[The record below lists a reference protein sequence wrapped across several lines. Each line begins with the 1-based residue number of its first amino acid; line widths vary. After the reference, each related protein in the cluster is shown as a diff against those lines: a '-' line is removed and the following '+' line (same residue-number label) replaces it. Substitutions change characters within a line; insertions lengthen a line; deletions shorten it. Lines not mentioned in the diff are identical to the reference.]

1 MAGLQGAGTPASTV
15 FVGNLAYDLSEQD
28 VIDYFSK
35 IGPVKAIRI
44 VTERESGKPRGFGF
58 VEFYDIPT
66 AESCIRN
73 LNGADLNGRTIRIV
87 FAEGGPG
94 DFRPRDDFQRP
105 DVDMR
110 ARRAASRT
118 KLVGGDL
125 AYHSSQGMSVLLGQD
140 PTPNAPA
147 DQLTKMLARKT
158 RSELYEYL
166 AQMQSLLHQN
176 PQQARRMLVDNPQLA
191 RALFHME
198 IILGMVSNPMGDIA
212 PKGVAPPGLLPIPPQ
227 RQGFDGG
234 MEQPPPHY
242 GAPVP
247 APAPIDPRLAVAA
260 AGGPPPMAAAAAP
273 IDPRRQQQQQQ
284 QPMISAVAPVPMN
297 AGPRPMVSVAVGGP
311 PSVPGVV
318 PGMNPDQQNA
328 LVQQVMSL
336 TPQQIELLPP
346 EQKAQVLALQQQ
358 LRTQGR

>member
-1 MAGLQGAGTPASTV
+1 MPS
-15 FVGNLAYDLSEQD
+15 FNLISLSPL
-28 VIDYFSK
+28 S
-35 IGPVKAIRI
+35 RI
-44 VTERESGKPRGFGF
+44 VTERETGKPRGFGF

-73 LNGADLNGRTIRIV
+73 LNGADLNSRTIRIV

-110 ARRAASRT
+110 ARRATSRT
-118 KLVGGDL
+118 KLVGADL

-140 PTPNAPA
+140 PTPSAPA

-212 PKGVAPPGLLPIPPQ
+212 PKGIAPPGVLPVP
-227 RQGFDGG
+227 RQFDG
-234 MEQPPPHY
+234 MDQPPPHY
-242 GAPVP
+242 GAPP
-247 APAPIDPRLAVAA
+247 PAPIDPRLA
-260 AGGPPPMAAAAAP
+260 GGPAAAAP
-273 IDPRRQQQQQQ
+273 IDPRRP
-284 QPMISAVAPVPMN
+284 QPMVSAVAPAPMN
-297 AGPRPMVSVAVGGP
+297 AGPRPMVSAATGGP
-311 PSVPGVV
+311 VLPPGTV
-318 PGMNPDQQNA
+318 PGMSTDQQNA
-328 LVQQVMSL
+328 LVQQVISL

-346 EQKAQVLALQQQ
+346 EQKAQVLAIQQQ
-358 LRTQGR
+358 LVS

>member
-110 ARRAASRT
+110 
-118 KLVGGDL
+118 
-125 AYHSSQGMSVLLGQD
+125 QD

>member
-1 MAGLQGAGTPASTV
+1 LRHKEPCSPSPKAAFNICRLQSLIYSSFLP
-15 FVGNLAYDLSEQD
+15 LS
-28 VIDYFSK
+28 
-35 IGPVKAIRI
+35 RI
-44 VTERESGKPRGFGF
+44 VTERDSGKPRGFGF

-118 KLVGGDL
+118 KLVGADL

-140 PTPNAPA
+140 PNPNAPA

-166 AQMQSLLHQN
+166 AQMQSLLQQN

-227 RQGFDGG
+227 RQYEGG
-234 MEQPPPHY
+234 MDQPPAHY
-242 GAPVP
+242 GGGSGAAAPL
-247 APAPIDPRLAVAA
+247 DPRLAA
-260 AGGPPPMAAAAAP
+260 AGGPPPMAPAAAAAP
-273 IDPRRQQQQQQ
+273 IDPRRQQQ
-284 QPMISAVAPVPMN
+284 PMVSAVAAPAPMN

-311 PSVPGVV
+311 PPVVPGVV
-318 PGMNPDQQNA
+318 PGMSHDQQ
-328 LVQQVMSL
+328 
-336 TPQQIELLPP
+336 
-346 EQKAQVLALQQQ
+346 
-358 LRTQGR
+358 QGKF

>member
-1 MAGLQGAGTPASTV
+1 
-15 FVGNLAYDLSEQD
+15 
-28 VIDYFSK
+28 
-35 IGPVKAIRI
+35 
-44 VTERESGKPRGFGF
+44 
-58 VEFYDIPT
+58 
-66 AESCIRN
+66 
-73 LNGADLNGRTIRIV
+73 
-87 FAEGGPG
+87 
-94 DFRPRDDFQRP
+94 
-105 DVDMR
+105 MR

-212 PKGVAPPGLLPIPPQ
+212 PKGVAPPGVLPIPQ

-234 MEQPPPHY
+234 MDQPPPTY
-242 GAPVP
+242 GASG
-247 APAPIDPRLAVAA
+247 PAPIDPRLAAA
-260 AGGPPPMAAAAAP
+260 AAAGPPPMAAAAAP
-273 IDPRRQQQQQQ
+273 IDPRRQQQQ
-284 QPMISAVAPVPMN
+284 PMVPAVAPAPMN
-297 AGPRPMVSVAVGGP
+297 AGPRPMVSVTAGGP
-311 PSVPGVV
+311 PPVPAVV
-318 PGMNPDQQNA
+318 PGMNPDQQ
-328 LVQQVMSL
+328 SG
-336 TPQQIELLPP
+336 
-346 EQKAQVLALQQQ
+346 K
-358 LRTQGR
+358 

>member
-73 LNGADLNGRTIRIV
+73 LNGADLNGRTIRITCV
-87 FAEGGPG
+87 PEELLPE
-94 DFRPRDDFQRP
+94 Q
-105 DVDMR
+105 
-110 ARRAASRT
+110 

>member
-1 MAGLQGAGTPASTV
+1 MTFFFS
-15 FVGNLAYDLSEQD
+15 LSF
-28 VIDYFSK
+28 Y
-35 IGPVKAIRI
+35 RI

-125 AYHSSQGMSVLLGQD
+125 AYHSSQGMNILLGQD

-147 DQLTKMLARKT
+147 DQLTKMLARKA

-212 PKGVAPPGLLPIPPQ
+212 PKGVAPPGLLPIPQ

-234 MEQPPPHY
+234 LDQPPPNY
-242 GAPVP
+242 GAPGP
-247 APAPIDPRLAVAA
+247 APVDPRLAAA
-260 AGGPPPMAAAAAP
+260 GPPPMAAAAP
-273 IDPRRQQQQQQ
+273 IDPRRQQQ
-284 QPMISAVAPVPMN
+284 PMISAVAPAPMN
-297 AGPRPMVSVAVGGP
+297 AGPRPMVSVAAGGP
-311 PSVPGVV
+311 PPVPGVV
-318 PGMNPDQQNA
+318 PGMNPDQQNG
-328 LVQQVMSL
+328 
-336 TPQQIELLPP
+336 
-346 EQKAQVLALQQQ
+346 K
-358 LRTQGR
+358 